1 MREDYARVFT
11 AEAVASKYD
20 DVVYAEGTYSR
31 HVHDRQRR
39 WLRELAHTQFPTPP
53 AHHDFA
59 CGTGR
64 TLRALAGVVSAAYGY
79 DSSAQMLARARDSG
93 VEADLRL
100 VEASG
105 PLPEPAR
112 AAGPALVT
120 VFRLLLNAPPATR
133 DRAVAF
139 AADLLPG
146 PESGLLVVGNHGNR
160 RSLRHVRRWR
170 GSHAWFDELSH
181 VDVAELLARH
191 RFEVVGRRGFAVLPA
206 GAYRRNGVRRMAA
219 AIDSCALRTRIFDAV
234 ATDVVYVARR
244 LPGRI

>member
-20 DVVYAEGTYSR
+20 DVVYARGTYSW

-39 WLRELAHTQFPTPP
+39 WLRELAHTQFPEPP
-53 AHHDFA
+53 THHDFA

-64 TLRALAGVVSAAYGY
+64 TLRALAGAVSAAYGY

-100 VEASG
+100 VEAAG
-105 PLPEPAR
+105 PLPEPAS
-112 AAGPALVT
+112 APGPALVT

-139 AADLLPG
+139 AAALLPR
-146 PESGLLVVGNHGNR
+146 PESGLLVVENHGNR

-181 VDVAELLARH
+181 AEVAELLARH
-191 RFEVVGRRGFAVLPA
+191 GFEVVRRRGFAVLPA
-206 GAYRRNGVRRMAA
+206 GAYRRPGLHRIAPA
-219 AIDSCALRTRIFDAV
+219 LDACALRTRIFDAM

-244 LPGRI
+244 MPGRV